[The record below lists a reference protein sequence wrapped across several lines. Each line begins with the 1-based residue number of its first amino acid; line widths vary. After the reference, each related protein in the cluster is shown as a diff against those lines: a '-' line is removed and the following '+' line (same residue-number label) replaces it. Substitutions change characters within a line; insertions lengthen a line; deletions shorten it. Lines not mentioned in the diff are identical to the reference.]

1 MTKCSTAARFRST
14 CSIPAPTSGSR
25 NRRRTSKARGNGER
39 LRCAIFNISYCSSAL
54 FQGMATSAE
63 GSKPAVKVF
72 VATTVML
79 TFISFWRASAIVL
92 ADLAS
97 SAYYAGGDAEKVIG
111 KSAPWFI
118 LGVMLFSYAVRALY
132 IESSSMFVRGGVY
145 RVVKEAMGGTLAKFS
160 VSALLFDYV
169 LTGPISAVS
178 AGQYLAGFI
187 KDMGDYFHRPLHF
200 SDDHFAA
207 GLAVLVVFYF
217 WWKNTQGMHE
227 SSQKALQIMI
237 ITTVMV
243 VILIIWCTITVLR
256 APIQLPPSPLQPGVI
271 PLNKESLGWLNGTW
285 FAHLTWIILFVGFG
299 HSVLAMSGEE
309 TLAQVNREIE
319 HPKLKNL
326 EKTGLVIFVYSLLFT
341 SLVSVFAVMMIPD
354 KVRPDYFANLIGGI
368 AMYLA
373 GPIVLKL
380 LFHGFV
386 VVVGVLI
393 LAGAQNTSIVGANGV
408 LNRVAED
415 GVLTDWFQKPQ
426 PKYGTSYRIINMI
439 VGMQLLTIILSK
451 GNVYVLAG
459 LYAFGVI
466 WSFALKSL
474 AVLVLRYT
482 EPENR
487 QWKVPGNVHVGGKE
501 VPLGLILISAVLL
514 ITALVNLFT
523 KSEATIAGVTFSAV
537 FFALFTYS
545 EHRVAKERHGKPENL
560 DQFRVYGNQE
570 LGSGALGVRPGNIL
584 VAVRDP
590 RNLYYLRDVL
600 RNTDTNRQDVVVM
613 TARLYHREH
622 SFSGS
627 AVVEASQV
635 FDHYEQ
641 ELFTAAV
648 AVAEKEGKPVSLL
661 VVPATD
667 VFEAIIVTAQRLDA
681 SRIVCGFSNKLTPD
695 EQAKSLGDAWERLPE
710 PRPRLILEI
719 HEPNGKIHEYPLGP
733 HAPRMRTQ
741 DLELMHK
748 VWLDITSDPKYCG
761 AHHYHIVAVA
771 LEELRR
777 ELNSDQRSEIL
788 QKLLDEMHRD
798 EAPGRG

>member
-1 MTKCSTAARFRST
+1 M
-14 CSIPAPTSGSR
+14 
-25 NRRRTSKARGNGER
+25 
-39 LRCAIFNISYCSSAL
+39 
-54 FQGMATSAE
+54 
-63 GSKPAVKVF
+63 F

-79 TFISFWRASAIVL
+79 TFISFWRAAAIVL

-118 LGVMLFSYAVRALY
+118 LAVMLFSYAVRALY

-187 KDMGDYFHRPLHF
+187 EDIGKYLHHPLVFSEDHF
-200 SDDHFAA
+200 SAIFAIFV
-207 GLAVLVVFYF
+207 VLYF
-217 WWKNTQGMHE
+217 WWKNIQGIHE
-227 SSQKALQIMI
+227 SSEKALQIMI

-243 VILIIWCTITVLR
+243 VILIIWCTITIFRV
-256 APIQLPPSPLQPGVI
+256 PIQIPPNPLHPGVVR
-271 PLNKESLGWLNGTW
+271 LNKESLGWLDGTW
-285 FAHLTWIILFVGFG
+285 ITHLTWIILFVGFG

-326 EKTGLVIFVYSLLFT
+326 EKTGLVIFLYSLLFT
-341 SLVSVFAVMMIPD
+341 SLVSFFAVMIIPD
-354 KVRPDYFANLIGGI
+354 HVRPDYFANLIGGI
-368 AMYLA
+368 TMYLV
-373 GPIVLKL
+373 GPEMLRLV
-380 LFHGFV
+380 FHGFV
-386 VVVGVLI
+386 VLVGVLI

-415 GVLTDWFQKPQ
+415 GVLTGWFQKPQ
-426 PKYGTSYRIINMI
+426 HKYGTSYRIINLI
-439 VGMQLLTIILSK
+439 VVLQLLTIILSK

-487 QWKVPGNVHVGGKE
+487 QWKVPGNLHFGGRE
-501 VPLGLILISAVLL
+501 VPLGLIVISAVLL

-523 KSEATIAGVTFSAV
+523 KSEATIAGVAFSAF
-537 FFALFTYS
+537 FFAIFTIS

-570 LGSGALGVRPGNIL
+570 LGSGALGVRPGNVL

-590 RNLYYLRDVL
+590 RNLYYLRDIL
-600 RNTDTNRQDVVVM
+600 RTTDTVRQDVVVM
-613 TARLYHREH
+613 TSRLYHREH

-627 AVVEASQV
+627 SVIEASQV

-667 VFEAIIVTAQRLDA
+667 VFDSIVVTAQRLDS
-681 SRIVCGFSNKLTPD
+681 SRIVCGLSNKLTTD
-695 EQAKSLGDAWERLPE
+695 EQAKLTGDAWERLPE
-710 PRPRLILEI
+710 PRPRLALEI
-719 HEPNGKIHEYPLGP
+719 HSPNGSVHEYPLGP
-733 HAPRMRTQ
+733 HTPRLRPQ
-741 DLELMHK
+741 DIELMHR
-748 VWLDITSDPKYCG
+748 VWLDITSDPKYAG
-761 AHHYHIVAVA
+761 AHHYHIVALA

-777 ELNSDQRSEIL
+777 ELGTGQRAEL
-788 QKLLDEMHRD
+788 LAKLLDEMHRD
-798 EAPGRG
+798 MPPNQPPPGQ

>member
-1 MTKCSTAARFRST
+1 
-14 CSIPAPTSGSR
+14 
-25 NRRRTSKARGNGER
+25 
-39 LRCAIFNISYCSSAL
+39 
-54 FQGMATSAE
+54 MATVPE
-63 GSKPAVKVF
+63 GTKPAVKVF

-92 ADLAS
+92 SDLAS

-118 LGVMLFSYAVRALY
+118 LAVMLFSYAVRALY

-187 KDMGDYFHRPLHF
+187 KDIGLVLHRQLNF

-207 GLAVLVVFYF
+207 GLAIIVVGYF
-217 WWKNTQGMHE
+217 WWKNTQGIHE
-227 SSQKALQIMI
+227 SSQKALQIMA

-256 APIQLPPSPLQPGVI
+256 APIQLPPNPLHAGVV

-285 FAHLTWIILFVGFG
+285 FSHWIWIVAFVGFG

-341 SLVSVFAVMMIPD
+341 SLVSFFAVMIIPD
-354 KVRPDYFANLIGGI
+354 NVRPDYFANLIGGI
-368 AMYLA
+368 AVYLV
-373 GPIVLKL
+373 GPTSLKL

-386 VVVGVLI
+386 VLVGVLI

-415 GVLTDWFQKPQ
+415 GVLTSWFQKPHHR
-426 PKYGTSYRIINMI
+426 YGTSYRIINLI
-439 VGMQLLTIILSK
+439 VCMQLLTIVLSR
-451 GNVYVLAG
+451 GDVYQLAA

-466 WSFALKSL
+466 WSFTMKSL
-474 AVLVLRYT
+474 AVLVLRFT
-482 EPENR
+482 EPGNR
-487 QWKVPGNVHVGGKE
+487 AWKVPGNLHIGKTE
-501 VPLGLILISAVLL
+501 VPFGLTIISAVLL
-514 ITALVNLFT
+514 MTALVNLFT
-523 KSEATIAGVTFSAV
+523 KYQATIAGVVFSAI
-537 FFALFTYS
+537 FFAIFTIS
-545 EHRVAKERHGKPENL
+545 EHHVAKERHGKPEQL

-570 LGSGALGVRPGNIL
+570 LGSGAMGVRPGNIL

-590 RNLYYLRDVL
+590 RNLYYLRHVL
-600 RNTDTNRQDVVVM
+600 SHTHTGKQDVVVM
-613 TARLYHREH
+613 SARLYHREH

-627 AVVEASQV
+627 AVFEASQV

-648 AVAEKEGKPVSLL
+648 AVAEKEGKPISLL

-667 VFEAIIVTAQRLDA
+667 VFEAIMVTAQRLDS
-681 SRIVCGFSNKLTPD
+681 SRVICGLSNKLTAD
-695 EQAKSLGDAWERLPE
+695 EQAKLTGDAWERLPE
-710 PRPRLILEI
+710 PRPRMTLEVCAPDGTI
-719 HEPNGKIHEYPLGP
+719 REFSLGP
-733 HAPRMRTQ
+733 HAPRMRPQ
-741 DLELMHK
+741 DVELMHQL
-748 VWLDITSDPKYCG
+748 WLNITADPKFAG
-761 AHHYHIVAVA
+761 AHHYHIVALA
-771 LEELRR
+771 LEELKR
-777 ELNSDQRSEIL
+777 ELSTEQRAELLKKL
-788 QKLLDEMHRD
+788 QNEMNTPARD
-798 EAPGRG
+798 ESDDGLN

>member
-1 MTKCSTAARFRST
+1 MSSSIQNVRRPAA
-14 CSIPAPTSGSR
+14 
-25 NRRRTSKARGNGER
+25 
-39 LRCAIFNISYCSSAL
+39 
-54 FQGMATSAE
+54 
-63 GSKPAVKVF
+63 KVF
-72 VATTVML
+72 VATTVIL

-118 LGVMLFSYAVRALY
+118 LAVMLFSYAVRALY

-160 VSALLFDYV
+160 VSALLVDYV

-187 KDMGDYFHRPLHF
+187 EDMGKYLHHPLVFSEDHF
-200 SDDHFAA
+200 SAFFAVFV
-207 GLAVLVVFYF
+207 VLYF
-217 WWKNTQGMHE
+217 WWKNTQGIHE
-227 SSQKALQIMI
+227 SSEKALQIMI

-243 VILIIWCTITVLR
+243 VILIIWCTITVFR
-256 APIQLPPSPLQPGVI
+256 IPVQLPPNPLHPGVV
-271 PLNKESLGWLNGTW
+271 PLTKESLGWLHGTGLSQ
-285 FAHLTWIILFVGFG
+285 LTLIIMFVGFG

-341 SLVSVFAVMMIPD
+341 SLVSFFAVMIIPD
-354 KVRPDYFANLIGGI
+354 KIRPDYFANLIGGI
-368 AMYLA
+368 TMYLV
-373 GPIVLKL
+373 GPTSLKL
-380 LFHGFV
+380 VFHGFV
-386 VVVGVLI
+386 VLVGVLI

-415 GVLTDWFQKPQ
+415 GVLTSWFQKPQ
-426 PKYGTSYRIINMI
+426 TRYGTSYRIINLI

-487 QWKVPGNVHVGGKE
+487 QWKVPGNMYIGGKE
-501 VPLGLILISAVLL
+501 VPLGLIVISAVLL
-514 ITALVNLFT
+514 MTALVNLFT
-523 KSEATIAGVTFSAV
+523 KSEATIAGVAFSAA
-537 FFALFTYS
+537 FFAVFTYS

-590 RNLYYLRDVL
+590 RNLYYLRDIL
-600 RNTDTNRQDVVVM
+600 RNTDTTRQDVVVM

-627 AVVEASQV
+627 AEIEASQV

-641 ELFTAAV
+641 ELFTASV

-667 VFEAIIVTAQRLDA
+667 VFEAIVVKAQRLDS
-681 SRIVCGFSNKLTPD
+681 SRIVCGLSNKLTTD
-695 EQAKSLGDAWERLPE
+695 EQGKLTGDAWERLPE
-710 PRPRLILEI
+710 PRPPLVIEI
-719 HEPNGKIHEYPLGP
+719 HTPTGSVHDYMLGP
-733 HAPRMRTQ
+733 HTPRLRAQ
-741 DLELMHK
+741 DLELMHQ
-748 VWLDITSDPKYCG
+748 VWLDITSDPRLAG

-771 LEELRR
+771 LEELKR
-777 ELNSDQRSEIL
+777 ELNSDQRAEVL
-788 QKLLDEMHRD
+788 AKLLDEMHRD
-798 EAPGRG
+798 DKPPGAI

>member
-1 MTKCSTAARFRST
+1 MAS
-14 CSIPAPTSGSR
+14 AP
-25 NRRRTSKARGNGER
+25 
-39 LRCAIFNISYCSSAL
+39 
-54 FQGMATSAE
+54 E
-63 GSKPAVKVF
+63 GTKPAVKVF

-92 ADLAS
+92 SDLAS

-118 LGVMLFSYAVRALY
+118 LAVMLFSYAVRALY

-187 KDMGDYFHRPLHF
+187 KDIALVIDHNRPLNF

-207 GLAVLVVFYF
+207 GLAIVIVIYF
-217 WWKNTQGMHE
+217 WWKNTQGIHE
-227 SSQKALQIMI
+227 SSQKALQIMA

-256 APIQLPPSPLQPGVI
+256 APVMQLPPNPLHPGVV
-271 PLNKESLGWLNGTW
+271 PLNKESLGWLDTTW
-285 FAHLTWIILFVGFG
+285 FRHLPFKALISIVAFVGFG

-326 EKTGLVIFVYSLLFT
+326 EKTGLVIFLYSLLFT
-341 SLVSVFAVMMIPD
+341 SLVSFFAVMIIPD
-354 KVRPDYFANLIGGI
+354 NVREHYFANLIGGI
-368 AMYLA
+368 AVYLA
-373 GPIVLKL
+373 GPASLKL

-386 VVVGVLI
+386 VLVGVLI

-415 GVLTDWFQKPQ
+415 GVLTSWFQKPHHR
-426 PKYGTSYRIINMI
+426 YGTSYRIINLI
-439 VGMQLLTIILSK
+439 VCMQLLTILLSR
-451 GNVYVLAG
+451 GDVYQLAA

-466 WSFALKSL
+466 WSFTMKSL
-474 AVLVLRYT
+474 AVLVLRFT
-482 EPENR
+482 EPGNR
-487 QWKVPGNVHVGGKE
+487 EWKVPGNLHIGKTE
-501 VPLGLILISAVLL
+501 VPIGLIIISAVLFM
-514 ITALVNLFT
+514 TAIVNLFT
-523 KSEATIAGVTFSAV
+523 KYQATIAGIVFSVV
-537 FFALFTYS
+537 FFTIFTLS
-545 EHRVAKERHGKPENL
+545 EHHVAKERHGKPEQL

-570 LGSGALGVRPGNIL
+570 LGSGAMGVRPGNIL

-590 RNLYYLRDVL
+590 RNLYYLRHVL
-600 RNTDTNRQDVVVM
+600 GHTNTLKQDVVVM
-613 TARLYHREH
+613 SARLYHREH

-627 AVVEASQV
+627 TVLEASEV

-641 ELFTAAV
+641 ELFTATV
-648 AVAEKEGKPVSLL
+648 AVAEKEGKPISLL

-667 VFEAIIVTAQRLDA
+667 VFEAIMVTAQRLDS
-681 SRIVCGFSNKLTPD
+681 SRVICGLSNKLTAD
-695 EQAKSLGDAWERLPE
+695 EQAKLTGDAWERLPE
-710 PRPRLILEI
+710 PRPRLTLEVCAPDGAI
-719 HEPNGKIHEYPLGP
+719 REFALGP
-733 HAPRMRTQ
+733 HTPRMRPQ
-741 DLELMHK
+741 DVELMHRL
-748 VWLDITSDPKYCG
+748 WLNITADPKFAG
-761 AHHYHIVAVA
+761 AHHYHIVALA
-771 LEELRR
+771 LEELQR
-777 ELNSDQRSEIL
+777 ELSTEQRAQLL
-788 QKLLDEMHRD
+788 QKLQDEMK
-798 EAPGRG
+798 APDSSDKGLDS

>member
-1 MTKCSTAARFRST
+1 MSS
-14 CSIPAPTSGSR
+14 SVPNI
-25 NRRRTSKARGNGER
+25 RR
-39 LRCAIFNISYCSSAL
+39 
-54 FQGMATSAE
+54 
-63 GSKPAVKVF
+63 PAVKVF

-79 TFISFWRASAIVL
+79 TFISFWRAAAIVL

-118 LGVMLFSYAVRALY
+118 LAVMLFSYCVRALY

-187 KDMGDYFHRPLHF
+187 EDIGKYVHHPLVFSEDHF
-200 SDDHFAA
+200 SA
-207 GLAVLVVFYF
+207 GFAVLIVLYF
-217 WWKNTQGMHE
+217 WWKNIQGMHE
-227 SSQKALQIMI
+227 SSEKALQIMI
-237 ITTVMV
+237 VTTVMV
-243 VILIIWCTITVLR
+243 VILIIWCTITVFS
-256 APIQLPPSPLQPGVI
+256 APVHLPPNPLLPGVVK
-271 PLNKESLGWLNGTW
+271 LNKESLGWLYGTW
-285 FAHLTWIILFVGFG
+285 ISRFTWIILFVGFG

-326 EKTGLVIFVYSLLFT
+326 EKTGLVIFIYSLLFT
-341 SLVSVFAVMMIPD
+341 SLVSFYAVMIIPD
-354 KVRPDYFANLIGGI
+354 GVRHDYFANLIGGI
-368 AMYLA
+368 AMYLV
-373 GPIVLKL
+373 GPTVLKL
-380 LFHGFV
+380 IFHAFV
-386 VVVGVLI
+386 VLVGVLI

-426 PKYGTSYRIINMI
+426 RRFGTSYRIINLI
-439 VGMQLLTIILSK
+439 VGLQLLTIILSR

-487 QWKVPGNVHVGGKE
+487 QWKVPGNFHIAGRE
-501 VPLGLILISAVLL
+501 VPLGLIAISAVLL

-590 RNLYYLRDVL
+590 
-600 RNTDTNRQDVVVM
+600 Q
-613 TARLYHREH
+613 
-622 SFSGS
+622 
-627 AVVEASQV
+627 
-635 FDHYEQ
+635 
-641 ELFTAAV
+641 
-648 AVAEKEGKPVSLL
+648 KSLL
-661 VVPATD
+661 LTRHPQEHRHKPA
-667 VFEAIIVTAQRLDA
+667 
-681 SRIVCGFSNKLTPD
+681 
-695 EQAKSLGDAWERLPE
+695 
-710 PRPRLILEI
+710 
-719 HEPNGKIHEYPLGP
+719 
-733 HAPRMRTQ
+733 
-741 DLELMHK
+741 
-748 VWLDITSDPKYCG
+748 
-761 AHHYHIVAVA
+761 
-771 LEELRR
+771 
-777 ELNSDQRSEIL
+777 
-788 QKLLDEMHRD
+788 
-798 EAPGRG
+798 GRGRDDGPPLPSRTFL

>member
-1 MTKCSTAARFRST
+1 
-14 CSIPAPTSGSR
+14 
-25 NRRRTSKARGNGER
+25 
-39 LRCAIFNISYCSSAL
+39 
-54 FQGMATSAE
+54 MATSVE
-63 GSKPAVKVF
+63 GSKPAIRVF

-92 ADLAS
+92 SDLAS

-118 LGVMLFSYAVRALY
+118 LGVMLFSYCVRALY

-178 AGQYLAGFI
+178 AGQYMAGFI
-187 KDMGDYFHRPLHF
+187 KDMGLYLHRPLHF

-207 GLAVLVVFYF
+207 GLAVIVVLYF

-227 SSQKALQIMI
+227 SSQKALQIMA

-256 APIQLPPSPLQPGVI
+256 APVQLPPSPLHAGVV
-271 PLNKESLGWLNGTW
+271 PLNKESLGWLDTTW
-285 FAHLTWIILFVGFG
+285 FRHLPLGILTTLIVFVGFG

-326 EKTGLVIFVYSLLFT
+326 EKTGLVIFIYSLLFT
-341 SLVSVFAVMMIPD
+341 SLVSFFAVMIIPD

-368 AMYLA
+368 AMYLV
-373 GPIVLKL
+373 GPESLRL

-386 VVVGVLI
+386 VLVGVLI

-415 GVLTDWFQKPQ
+415 GVLTSWFQKPHHRF
-426 PKYGTSYRIINMI
+426 GTSYRIINLI
-439 VGMQLLTIILSK
+439 VGLQVLTIVLSR
-451 GNVYVLAG
+451 GNVYMLAA

-466 WSFALKSL
+466 WSFAMKSI
-474 AVLVLRYT
+474 AVLVLRFT
-482 EPENR
+482 EPGNR
-487 QWKVPGNVHVGGKE
+487 EWKVPGNLHFGKIE
-501 VPLGLILISAVLL
+501 VPVGLILISAVLL
-514 ITALVNLFT
+514 ITAFVNLFT
-523 KSEATIAGVTFSAV
+523 KYQATIAGVIFSAV
-537 FFALFTYS
+537 FFTIFTLS
-545 EHRVAKERHGKPENL
+545 EHHVARERHGKPEQL

-570 LGSGALGVRPGNIL
+570 LGSGAMGVREGNIL

-590 RNLYYLRDVL
+590 RNLYYLRQVL
-600 RNTDTNRQDVVVM
+600 AHTNTAKQDVVVM
-613 TARLYHREH
+613 SARLYHREH

-627 AVVEASQV
+627 SVMEASQV

-648 AVAEKEGKPVSLL
+648 AVAEKEGKPISLL

-667 VFEAIIVTAQRLDA
+667 VFEAIMVTAQRLDSA
-681 SRIVCGFSNKLTPD
+681 RVVCGLSNKLTAD
-695 EQAKSLGDAWERLPE
+695 EQAKLTGDAWERMPE
-710 PRPRLILEI
+710 PRPRLCLEVAA
-719 HEPNGKIHEYPLGP
+719 PDGTVREYTIGP
-733 HAPRMRTQ
+733 HTPRLRPQ
-741 DLELMHK
+741 DVELMHK
-748 VWLDITSDPKYCG
+748 LWL
-761 AHHYHIVAVA
+761 
-771 LEELRR
+771 
-777 ELNSDQRSEIL
+777 N
-788 QKLLDEMHRD
+788 
-798 EAPGRG
+798 

>member
-1 MTKCSTAARFRST
+1 
-14 CSIPAPTSGSR
+14 
-25 NRRRTSKARGNGER
+25 
-39 LRCAIFNISYCSSAL
+39 
-54 FQGMATSAE
+54 MATSVE
-63 GSKPAVKVF
+63 GSKPAIKVF

-92 ADLAS
+92 SDLAS

-118 LGVMLFSYAVRALY
+118 LAVMLFSYAVRALY

-187 KDMGDYFHRPLHF
+187 KDMGVYMHRPLHF

-207 GLAVLVVFYF
+207 GLAVIVVTYF

-227 SSQKALQIMI
+227 SSQKALQIMV

-243 VILIIWCTITVLR
+243 VILLIWCTITILR
-256 APIQLPPSPLQPGVI
+256 APVIQLPPNPLHPGVV
-271 PLNKESLGWLNGTW
+271 PLNKESLGWLDTAW
-285 FAHLTWIILFVGFG
+285 FRHLPLGFLTTIILFVGFG

-326 EKTGLVIFVYSLLFT
+326 EKTGLVIFIYSLLFT
-341 SLVSVFAVMMIPD
+341 SLVSFFAVMIIPD

-373 GPIVLKL
+373 GPESLKL
-380 LFHGFV
+380 LFHAFV
-386 VVVGVLI
+386 VLVGVLI

-415 GVLTDWFQKPQ
+415 GVLTSWFQKPHHRF
-426 PKYGTSYRIINMI
+426 GTSYRIINLI
-439 VGMQLLTIILSK
+439 VGLQLLTIVLSL
-451 GNVYVLAG
+451 GNVYVLAA

-466 WSFALKSL
+466 WSFAMKSI
-474 AVLVLRYT
+474 AVLVLRFT
-482 EPENR
+482 EPGNR
-487 QWKVPGNVHVGGKE
+487 AWKVPGNLHIGKTE
-501 VPLGLILISAVLL
+501 IPVGLILISGVLFTTAV
-514 ITALVNLFT
+514 VNLFT
-523 KSEATIAGVTFSAV
+523 KYQATIAGVIFSAV
-537 FFALFTYS
+537 FFTIFTLS
-545 EHRVAKERHGKPENL
+545 ERHVAKERHGKPEQL

-570 LGSGALGVRPGNIL
+570 LGSGAMGVRPGNIL

-590 RNLYYLRDVL
+590 RNLYYLRQVL
-600 RNTDTNRQDVVVM
+600 SHTDTTKQDVVVM
-613 TARLYHREH
+613 SARLYHREH

-627 AVVEASQV
+627 AVMEASQV

-648 AVAEKEGKPVSLL
+648 AVAEKEGKPISLL

-667 VFEAIIVTAQRLDA
+667 VFEAIMVTAQRLA
-681 SRIVCGFSNKLTPD
+681 SSRIICGLSNKLSAD
-695 EQAKSLGDAWERLPE
+695 EQAKLLGDAWESLPE
-710 PRPRLILEI
+710 PRPRLTLEVCAPDGTI
-719 HEPNGKIHEYPLGP
+719 REYVIGP
-733 HAPRMRTQ
+733 HNPRLRPQ
-741 DLELMHK
+741 DVELMHK
-748 VWLDITSDPKYCG
+748 LWLDITTDPNYAG
-761 AHHYHIVAVA
+761 AHHYHIVALA
-771 LEELRR
+771 LEELQR
-777 ELNSDQRSEIL
+777 ELSTEQRAQLL
-788 QKLLDEMHRD
+788 QKLQDEMHRP
-798 EAPGRG
+798 ESN

>member
-1 MTKCSTAARFRST
+1 
-14 CSIPAPTSGSR
+14 
-25 NRRRTSKARGNGER
+25 
-39 LRCAIFNISYCSSAL
+39 
-54 FQGMATSAE
+54 MATSVE
-63 GSKPAVKVF
+63 GSKPAIKVF

-92 ADLAS
+92 SDLAS

-187 KDMGDYFHRPLHF
+187 KDMGVYLHRPLQF

-207 GLAVLVVFYF
+207 GLGVIVVAYF

-227 SSQKALQIMI
+227 SSQKALQIMV

-243 VILIIWCTITVLR
+243 VILLIWCTITVLR
-256 APIQLPPSPLQPGVI
+256 APIVLPPNPLHPGVV
-271 PLNKESLGWLNGTW
+271 PLNKESLGWLNGSW
-285 FAHLTWIILFVGFG
+285 FGHITWIILFVGFG

-326 EKTGLVIFVYSLLFT
+326 EKTGLVIFIYSLLFT
-341 SLVSVFAVMMIPD
+341 SLVSFFAVMIIPD

-373 GPIVLKL
+373 GPESLKL
-380 LFHGFV
+380 LFHAFV
-386 VVVGVLI
+386 VLVGVLI

-415 GVLTDWFQKPQ
+415 GVLTSWFQKPHNRF
-426 PKYGTSYRIINMI
+426 GTSYRIINLI
-439 VGMQLLTIILSK
+439 VGLQLLTIVVSR
-451 GNVYVLAG
+451 GNVYLLAA

-466 WSFALKSL
+466 WSFAMKSI
-474 AVLVLRYT
+474 AVLVLRFT
-482 EPENR
+482 EPGNR
-487 QWKVPGNVHVGGKE
+487 AWKVPGNLHIGKTE
-501 VPLGLILISAVLL
+501 IPVGLILISSVLL
-514 ITALVNLFT
+514 ITAVVNLFT
-523 KSEATIAGVTFSAV
+523 KYQATIAGVIFSAV
-537 FFALFTYS
+537 FFTIFTIS
-545 EHRVAKERHGKPENL
+545 ERHVTKERHGKPEQL

-570 LGSGALGVRPGNIL
+570 LGSGAMGVRPGNIL

-590 RNLYYLRDVL
+590 RNLYYLRHIL
-600 RNTDTNRQDVVVM
+600 SHTNTLKQDVVVM
-613 TARLYHREH
+613 SARLYHREH

-627 AVVEASQV
+627 AVLEASQV

-648 AVAEKEGKPVSLL
+648 AVAEKEGKPISLL

-667 VFEAIIVTAQRLDA
+667 VFEAIMVTAQRLD
-681 SRIVCGFSNKLTPD
+681 SIRVVCGLSNKLTAD
-695 EQAKSLGDAWERLPE
+695 EQAKLTGDAWERMPE
-710 PRPRLILEI
+710 PRPRLTLEVCA
-719 HEPNGKIHEYPLGP
+719 PDGTVREYAIGP
-733 HAPRMRTQ
+733 HNPRLRPQ
-741 DLELMHK
+741 DVELMHK
-748 VWLDITSDPKYCG
+748 LWLDITTDPKYAG
-761 AHHYHIVAVA
+761 AHHYHIVALA

-777 ELNSDQRSEIL
+777 ELSTEQRTDLL
-788 QKLLDEMHRD
+788 QKLQEEIRRS
-798 EAPGRG
+798 EPN